1 MKNVLDSLMIFLV
14 INGTVRWVL
23 YDVVLFGKGKIY
35 CVYYQDLYKGEIKN
49 NKVWKHTLF
58 YF

>member
-1 MKNVLDSLMIFLV
+1 MYQMVV
-14 INGTVRWVL
+14 
-23 YDVVLFGKGKIY
+23 YDVVLFGMEKIY
-35 CVYYQDLYKGEIKN
+35 CVYYQDLYKGKIKN